1 MVSIFELQRYLH
13 GVSCLFC
20 NVQGVCFMQK
30 YARDKNNFFPNLYG
44 SAAQRIQLGIDG
56 EDFSNHIVYG
66 VYDQFLIIST

>member
-1 MVSIFELQRYLH
+1 
-13 GVSCLFC
+13 
-20 NVQGVCFMQK
+20 MQK